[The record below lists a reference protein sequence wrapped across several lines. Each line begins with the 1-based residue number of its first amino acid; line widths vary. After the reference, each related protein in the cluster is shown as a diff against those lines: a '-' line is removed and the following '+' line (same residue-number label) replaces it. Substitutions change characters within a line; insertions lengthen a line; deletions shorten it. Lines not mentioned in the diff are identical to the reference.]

1 VNILGFCGSL
11 RKDSF
16 NRKLLLAAE
25 KCLPEGVR
33 LEDFN
38 CGDVPLYNGD
48 LDGERKP
55 EPVARL
61 LEAVRRC
68 DALLFAS
75 PEYNHSI
82 PGVLKNVI
90 DWASRPAYASV
101 MVHKPAGIIS
111 GSKSLVGGARMQS
124 HLRQVLGSTLARIYP
139 SPEFIVPQVQ
149 EKFDAG
155 GRLVDPDIAGRL
167 QKYISGFVIWAG
179 RVSVL

>member
-1 VNILGFCGSL
+1 MRILGFCGSL

-33 LEDFN
+33 MAHFN
-38 CGDVPLYNGD
+38 CGDVPHYNAD

-61 LEAVRRC
+61 LEAVRAC
-68 DALLFAS
+68 DAMLFAS
-75 PEYNHSI
+75 PEYNFSI
-82 PGVLKNVI
+82 PGVLKNTI

-111 GSKSLVGGARMQS
+111 GSIGMVGGARMQS
-124 HLRQVLGSTLARIYP
+124 HLKQVLSSTLARIYP
-139 SPEFIVPQVQ
+139 SSEFLVPQVQ
-149 EKFDAG
+149 NAFNADG
-155 GRLVDPDIAGRL
+155 SLTDPDTAERIK
-167 QKYISGFVIWAG
+167 KYISGFVIWAG